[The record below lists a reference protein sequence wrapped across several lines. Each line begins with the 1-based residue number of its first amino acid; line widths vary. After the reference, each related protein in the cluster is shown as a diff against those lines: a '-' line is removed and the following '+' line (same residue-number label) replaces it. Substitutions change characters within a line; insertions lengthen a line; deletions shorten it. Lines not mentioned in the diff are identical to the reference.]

1 MSKGFNAYF
10 LRVHG
15 PVTLNIEGK
24 KTTIGHN
31 RIVFGNYD
39 YFIGFPGFR
48 YLPNYVPDDRDSH
61 RLPVATTHQPLP
73 APVPAVTEPPK
84 APFPNFKEL
93 DEMEDKALKSLQ
105 EIHIEPPV
113 IDMKNSTDIENK
125 PTNNIDLSVLD
136 EFRKLSNKEWF
147 SVDTNRVITALKKA
161 GIPYEHLPEDRWQY
175 IKLLKTVIKHNPN

>member
-1 MSKGFNAYF
+1 MTKGFNAYF

-24 KTTIGHN
+24 KTVIGHN

-48 YLPNYVPDDRDSH
+48 YLPNYVPEDHESP
-61 RLPVATTHQPLP
+61 RLPVAA
-73 APVPAVTEPPK
+73 APVPAPAPVHQEPPK
-84 APFPNFKEL
+84 TPFPNFKQL
-93 DEMEDKALKSLQ
+93 DELEDKALKSLQ

-113 IDMKNSTDIENK
+113 IDMKNSTNIESK
-125 PTNNIDLSVLD
+125 PANNIDLSVLD
-136 EFRKLSNKEWF
+136 EFRTLSNKEWF
-147 SVDTNRVITALKKA
+147 SVDTARVLAALKKA

-175 IKLLKTVIKHNPN
+175 IKLLKTVIKHNPK